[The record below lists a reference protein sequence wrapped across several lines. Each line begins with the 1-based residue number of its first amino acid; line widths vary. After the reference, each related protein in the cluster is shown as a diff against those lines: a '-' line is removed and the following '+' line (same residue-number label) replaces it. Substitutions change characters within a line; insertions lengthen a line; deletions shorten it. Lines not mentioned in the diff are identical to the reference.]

1 MTEDDDFQDALSPE
15 LREAIE
21 SATPFQRALLIELVK
36 LRVCLWTIARNVGRV
51 ESAIDSVP
59 GKHR

>member
-1 MTEDDDFQDALSPE
+1 MTEDDDFQDAL
-15 LREAIE
+15 REAIE
-21 SATPFQRALLIELVK
+21 AATPFQRALLIELVR
-36 LRVCLWTIARNVGRV
+36 LRVVLWTIARNVARV